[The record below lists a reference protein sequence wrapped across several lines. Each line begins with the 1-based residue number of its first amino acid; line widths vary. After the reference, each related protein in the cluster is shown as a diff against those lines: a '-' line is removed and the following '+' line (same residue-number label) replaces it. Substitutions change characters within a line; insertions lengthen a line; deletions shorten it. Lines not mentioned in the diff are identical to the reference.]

1 MVDARGQPQMP
12 NWFTNQILLY
22 AKNTTA
28 GSTVYAAPTSGTG
41 PVALLGV
48 DGAYGRS
55 GVSHQDPA
63 THRNPA
69 YAGLGP
75 RIVSFGNDPVSTLMP
90 RVTTLTGD
98 YEEAFETGDSRFTQ
112 CHHPAWNVEGT
123 EILCMRNESVEHEGN
138 LQDQPYL
145 RALYRFKWDG
155 NRWGEPGRLF
165 EPMSRTDLEETFGDV
180 LPPVSVDGTSGYTY
194 KYAEWCGSNAFVL
207 LTLYGTEQGRTVLSS
222 RVMMVRIDGPTPRY
236 WDVTAA
242 IEEANGVAPGQWQG
256 IFGTCSGVRDDK
268 EWSPCA
274 G

>member
-1 MVDARGQPQMP
+1 MP

-123 EILCMRNESVEHEGN
+123 EILCMRNQIPECEDDDCGTK
-138 LQDQPYL
+138 PYL
-145 RALYRFKWDG
+145 KALYRFLWNG
-155 NRWGEPGRLF
+155 VSWTNPEHLF
-165 EPMSRTDLEETFGDV
+165 EPLTRADLESDFSDV
-180 LPPVSVDGTSGYTY
+180 FPPIPDAPGYGYSY
-194 KYAEWCGSNAFVL
+194 KYAEWCGSDAFVL
-207 LTLYGTEQGRTVLSS
+207 LTLYSQDFLLNVISS
-222 RVMMVRIDGPTPRY
+222 RVMIVRIDGEVPHY
-236 WDVTAA
+236 WDVTAV
-242 IEEANGVAPGQWQG
+242 IERANGVEPGAWHG
-256 IFGTCSGVRDDK
+256 IFGTCSGIHNDNGWV
-268 EWSPCA
+268 PCA